1 MNKRFLRLL
10 ALLLAFGLVAVACG
24 SDDNKDSATDTG
36 GGSTTTAAAAD
47 SGDIHDIVKNDPLS
61 GAEATGLDRGVSDD
75 SVTIGCVQDAKSYA
89 GFEDGVKARFARANA
104 EGGVNGRTI
113 DFLGCENDGADQ
125 QQFLSLTKQI
135 VQQDE
140 AFGMITIEGVIPQAA
155 FDFMNQQQVPYTGW
169 GFLAGFCGTRWG
181 FGWNGCLSGNTLKDA
196 VPHAVEQ
203 ANLGEAVIAAIGK
216 PASELK
222 VAIQGQDTESAKISE
237 KQYVDTFEHAGATV
251 VYTARDIPVPGPT
264 SDYTPFVQKV
274 LAKDPNLVLVSTSFG
289 DVGGFTA
296 ALKAAG
302 YKGDIMNFVAYIPG
316 LLDASKQLAQAIEGS
331 YINTQIVPQEQ
342 QTDWVKQMETDLE
355 SSKAAT
361 GKFITFGGALG
372 YAQANLWVAMLE
384 AAGKDLDTKTFDA
397 AVNGK
402 GLTVDTASEGG
413 IGDVS
418 FPAQHFLPTDCAA
431 IVKVEGGK
439 FVVAK
444 EYDCYDSI
452 PVK

>member
-1 MNKRFLRLL
+1 MNKRLLRLL
-10 ALLLAFGLVAVACG
+10 SFLLVLGLVAAACG
-24 SDDNKDSATDTG
+24 SDDKKDSNDAS
-36 GGSTTTAAAAD
+36 GGSSTTAASTS
-47 SGDIHDIVKNDPLS
+47 SGDIKDVVKSDPLS
-61 GAEATGLDRGVSDD
+61 GPEGSGLDRGVSDD
-75 SVTIGCVQDAKSYA
+75 SIKIGCVQDAKSYG

-104 EGGVNGRTI
+104 DGGVNGRKI
-113 DFLGCENDGADQ
+113 DFLGCQNDGGDQ

-135 VQQDE
+135 VQQDD

-155 FDFMNQQQVPYTGW
+155 FDFMSQQQVPYTGW

-203 ANLGEAVIAAIGK
+203 ANLSEAVIAAIGK
-216 PASELK
+216 PASEMK
-222 VAIQGQDTESAKISE
+222 VAIQGQDTESAKLSE
-237 KQYVDTFEHAGATV
+237 QQYIDTFEHAGAKV

-274 LAKDPNLVLVSTSFG
+274 LAKDPNLILVSTSFG
-289 DVGGFTA
+289 DVGGYTA

-302 YKGDIMNFVAYIPG
+302 YKGAIMNFVAYIPG

-384 AAGKDLDTKTFDA
+384 AAGKDLNTKTFDQ
-397 AVNGK
+397 AVNVK
-402 GLTVDTASEGG
+402 GITVDEGDG
-413 IGDVS
+413 AIGAVS
-418 FPAQHFLPTDCAA
+418 FPTNHFLPTDCAA

-444 EYDCYDSI
+444 DYDCYDSI

>member
-1 MNKRFLRLL
+1 MNKRLLRLL
-10 ALLLAFGLVAVACG
+10 SLLLALGLVAAACG
-24 SDDNKDSATDTG
+24 SDDKKASNDDTS
-36 GGSTTTAAAAD
+36 GGSTTTAASTD
-47 SGDIHDIVKNDPLS
+47 TGDIKDIVKSDPLS
-61 GAEATGLDRGVSDD
+61 GPEGTGLTRGVTAD
-75 SVTIGCVQDAKSYA
+75 SVKIGCIADAKSYA

-104 EGGVNGRTI
+104 DGGVNGRKI
-113 DFLGCENDGADQ
+113 DFTGCENDGGDQ

-135 VQQDE
+135 VQQDK
-140 AFGMITIEGVIPQAA
+140 AFGMITIEGVIPQAS
-155 FDFMNQQQVPYTGW
+155 FDFMSQQQVPYTGW

-181 FGWNGCLSGNTLKDA
+181 FGWNGCLSGNTLTEA

-203 ANLGEAVIAAIGK
+203 ANLGEAIIAAIGK
-216 PASELK
+216 PAKDIK
-222 VAIQGQDTESAKISE
+222 VAIQGQDSESAKLSE

-251 VYTARDIPVPGPT
+251 VYTGRDIPVPGPT
-264 SDYTPFVQKV
+264 SDYTPFVQKI

-289 DVGGFTA
+289 DVGGLTA

-384 AAGKDLDTKTFDA
+384 AAGKTLDTKTFDQ
-397 AVNGK
+397 AVNVK
-402 GLTVDTASEGG
+402 GITVDTGAGG
-413 IGDVS
+413 IGVAS
-418 FPAQHFLPTDCAA
+418 FPGQHFLPTDCAA

-444 EYDCYDSI
+444 EYSCYDSI

>member
-1 MNKRFLRLL
+1 MNKRLLRLL
-10 ALLLAFGLVAVACG
+10 SLLLALGLVAAACG
-24 SDDNKDSATDTG
+24 SDSKKASNNDSS
-36 GGSTTTAAAAD
+36 GGSTTTAA
-47 SGDIHDIVKNDPLS
+47 STGTGDIKDIVKSDPLS
-61 GAEATGLDRGVSDD
+61 GPEGTGLTRGVTAD
-75 SVTIGCVQDAKSYA
+75 SIKLGCIADVKSYA

-104 EGGVNGRTI
+104 AGGVNGRKI
-113 DFLGCENDGADQ
+113 DFTGCENDAGDQ

-135 VQQDE
+135 VQQDK
-140 AFGMITIEGVIPQAA
+140 AFGVITIEGVIPQAA
-155 FDFMNQQQVPYTGW
+155 FDFMGQQQVPYTGW

-181 FGWNGCLSGNTLKDA
+181 FGWNGCLSGNTLTEA

-216 PASELK
+216 PASDFK
-222 VAIQGQDTESAKISE
+222 VAIQGQDTESAKLSE

-251 VYTARDIPVPGPT
+251 VYTGRDIPVPGPT

-289 DVGGFTA
+289 DVGGYTA
-296 ALKAAG
+296 ALRAAG

-384 AAGKDLDTKTFDA
+384 AAGKTLDTKTFDQ
-397 AVNGK
+397 AVNVK
-402 GLTVDTASEGG
+402 GLTVDPGAGG
-413 IGDVS
+413 IGAVS
-418 FPAQHFLPTDCAA
+418 FPGQHFLPTDCAA

-444 EYDCYDSI
+444 EYSCYDSI